1 MGFSRFLR
9 NLNCITSNKRSR
21 NSTKE
26 METELKHLNAVI
38 REKKKRIETTKWIIE
53 KCQQQESAMKREQA
67 ALEKRSDLM
76 EKVAQVEIKMQETM
90 KYRQEIVAERIKGAL
105 RRRALESRI
114 MALRKVGKFWK
125 AQPEV
130 RSGEF
135 WRGELRPIRSM
146 NDIHK
151 AVLKPPL
158 FPNKECGSGKIQR
171 RSSEEVGTV
180 DKQDN

>member
-1 MGFSRFLR
+1 MQR
-9 NLNCITSNKRSR
+9 
-21 NSTKE
+21 KE

-53 KCQQQESAMKREQA
+53 KCQQQESAMKRKQA
-67 ALEKRSDLM
+67 AL
-76 EKVAQVEIKMQETM
+76 EIKMQETM

-114 MALRKVGKFWK
+114 MALRKVAKFWK

-135 WRGELRPIRSM
+135 WREELRPISSM

-151 AVLKPPL
+151 AVVKPPL
-158 FPNKECGSGKIQR
+158 FPNKECDSGKIKR
-171 RSSEEVGTV
+171 RSSEEVATV